1 MMQLS
6 KHFSLAEMV
15 KSQTSERR
23 NIPNNPND
31 EQIESMKLLCENI
44 LEKVRSNYKLP
55 IQPSSG
61 FRSAELCVAIG
72 SSIESQHAKGEA
84 VDFEVATVDNE
95 ELATWIFENLDFDQ
109 LILEAYKGGNSG
121 WIHCSYKAEGNRGE
135 SLSWDRDSG
144 YKVWQPVI
152 PHG

>member
-1 MMQLS
+1 MQLS

-15 KSQTSERR
+15 KSQTAERKK
-23 NIPNNPND
+23 IPNEPND

-61 FRSAELCVAIG
+61 FRSSELCLAIG

-84 VDFEVATVDNE
+84 CDFEVATVDNE
-95 ELATWIFENLDFDQ
+95 
-109 LILEAYKGGNSG
+109 
-121 WIHCSYKAEGNRGE
+121 
-135 SLSWDRDSG
+135 
-144 YKVWQPVI
+144 
-152 PHG
+152 